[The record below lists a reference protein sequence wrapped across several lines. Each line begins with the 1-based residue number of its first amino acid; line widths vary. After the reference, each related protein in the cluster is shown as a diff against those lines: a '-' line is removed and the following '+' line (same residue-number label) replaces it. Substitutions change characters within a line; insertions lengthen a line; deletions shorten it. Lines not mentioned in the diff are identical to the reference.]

1 MPGIC
6 GITTSS
12 PSDTRTLVDAM
23 ASRQHHY
30 PWQHTHT
37 WVSND
42 GHAGLASITLDSR
55 GTGGLAED
63 YGVVLAFDGELY
75 AAREARS
82 QLVRHGVS
90 FNGDSVLELLMHGLT
105 REGLRFLASLH
116 GCFAAAM
123 WDQQQHRLTLI
134 SDRFGMRPLYWAQV
148 NGALVFASEIKAL
161 LAVPG
166 LSRSMS
172 PDGLGQFFAF
182 GQYLGDRTS
191 FDAISVLP
199 AASTLEFDAVTG
211 HVQVQSYGGVEPA
224 ADLPTTREAV
234 LDAVA
239 DAFVASVERQ
249 TSDIRGLG
257 LSLSGGLDA
266 RTILAVVPGNSPV
279 TTVSLGIPGSIDHR
293 AAELLSAL
301 AGRPHHEQMLDGS
314 FLGRFEEHLRQMV
327 RLTDGQYLDQGIVL
341 TTLPMYRDLGITTLL
356 RGHAGELLHMR
367 KAYAFSLD
375 AEALSVPDQP
385 ALDAWL
391 WRHLSGYMVGAVEG
405 ELFTPSA
412 GGSDVLQQA
421 RTALRARVAAARDVT
436 PPVQRVWQLF
446 VGERLRRET
455 ALSLQMFRSFAEVRV
470 PYLDPALVSLL
481 LALPPELKLD
491 DTLQSHILRRHKPEF
506 LRVVNANTGAPMGSS
521 AFKTRLASLQMKVY
535 AKLGVPGYQPYERL
549 GLWLTRE
556 LKPLVHRVL
565 LSDRFLQ
572 RGLFV
577 PEAVG
582 RIVSQHEARTHN
594 HTFLIMAMLIF
605 EIAQEELFEAS
616 GETSRVVA

>member
-6 GITTSS
+6 GIATTSPADT
-12 PSDTRTLVDAM
+12 PSLIGAM
-23 ASRQHHY
+23 ASRQQHY
-30 PWQHTHT
+30 PWQKSHT
-37 WVSND
+37 WVSSD
-42 GHAGLASITLDSR
+42 GHVGLATVTLDSQ
-55 GTGGLAED
+55 AAA
-63 YGVVLAFDGELY
+63 GVGELFGVALAFDGELY
-75 AAREARS
+75 AAKEARAH
-82 QLVRHGVS
+82 LARHGVHFIS
-90 FNGDSVLELLMHGLT
+90 DSILELLMHGLT
-105 REGLRFLASLH
+105 REGPQFLASLH

-123 WDQQQHRLTLI
+123 WDQPRQQLRLV

-166 LSRSMS
+166 LSRATSA
-172 PDGLGQFFAF
+172 DGLAQFFAF

-199 AASTLEFDAVTG
+199 AASILEFDLGTG
-211 HVQVQSYGGVEPA
+211 RVQVQSYGAVEPA
-224 ADLPTTREAV
+224 PDLPATREAT

-239 DAFVASVERQ
+239 EAFVASVERQ
-249 TSDIRGLG
+249 TSETPGLG

-266 RTILAVVPGNSPV
+266 RTILAVVPGHSRL

-301 AGRPHHEQMLDGS
+301 AGRPHHAQMLDGS
-314 FLGRFEEHLRQMV
+314 FLGGFEEHLRQMV

-341 TTLPMYRDLGITTLL
+341 TTLPAYRELGIATLL

-375 AEALSVPDQP
+375 AEALTARDQP

-405 ELFTPSA
+405 PLFADSA
-412 GGSDVLQQA
+412 GGPDVLERA
-421 RTALRARVAAARDVT
+421 RTALRARLAETRDVS

-446 VGERLRRET
+446 AGERLRRET

-470 PYLDPALVSLL
+470 PYLDPGLVSLL
-481 LALPPELKLD
+481 MALPPALKLD
-491 DTLQSHILRRHKPEF
+491 DTLQSHILRVHRPAF
-506 LRVVNANTGAPMGSS
+506 LRVVNANTGAPMGAS
-521 AFKTRLASLQMKVY
+521 ALQTRVASLRMKVY

-549 GLWLTRE
+549 GLWLAQDLR
-556 LKPLVHRVL
+556 PLVHRLL
-565 LSDRFLQ
+565 LSDRFLA

-577 PEAVG
+577 PEAVA

-594 HTFLIMAMLIF
+594 HTFLLMAMLIF
-605 EIAQEELFEAS
+605 EITQNELNEGQALA
-616 GETSRVVA
+616 GRGAA

>member
-6 GITTSS
+6 GIATGS
-12 PSDTRTLVDAM
+12 PAETRSLVDAM

-30 PWQHTHT
+30 PWQQTQT
-37 WVSND
+37 WVSSD
-42 GHAGLASITLDSR
+42 GRVGLGSVTLDR
-55 GTGGLAED
+55 PAAAALAEQ
-63 YGVVLAFDGELY
+63 YGVALAFDGELY
-75 AAREARS
+75 AAREVHAH
-82 QLVRHGVS
+82 LVRHGAS
-90 FNGDSVLELLMHGLT
+90 FSGDSILELLMHGLT
-105 REGLRFLASLH
+105 MEGTRFLASLR
-116 GCFAAAM
+116 GCFSAAM
-123 WDQQQHRLTLI
+123 CDQQQQRVTLI

-166 LSRSMS
+166 LSRTMS
-172 PDGLGQFFAF
+172 PEGLAQFFAF

-199 AASTLEFDAVTG
+199 AASILEFDLATSR
-211 HVQVQSYGGVEPA
+211 VQIQSYGGVEPA
-224 ADLPTTREAV
+224 AHLPTTREAT

-249 TSDIRGLG
+249 TSDTGGLG

-266 RTILAVVPGNSPV
+266 RTILAVVPGHSPL

-293 AAELLSAL
+293 AAEELSAI
-301 AGRPHHEQMLDGS
+301 ADRAHHEQMLDGS

-341 TTLPMYRDLGITTLL
+341 TTLPVYRDLGIATLL

-375 AEALSVPDQP
+375 TEALSVQDETG
-385 ALDAWL
+385 LDDWL
-391 WRHLSGYMVGAVEG
+391 WRHLSGYMVGAVQG
-405 ELFTPSA
+405 PLFTPGA
-412 GGSDVLQQA
+412 GGPNVLQQA
-421 RTALRARVAAARDVT
+421 RTALGARVAATRDVN
-436 PPVQRVWQLF
+436 PPVQRAWQLF

-455 ALSLQMFRSFAEVRV
+455 ALSLQMFRSFVEVRV
-470 PYLDPALVSLL
+470 PYLDPTLVSLL

-491 DTLQSHILRRHKPEF
+491 DTLQSHILRRHKPAF
-506 LRVVNANTGAPMGSS
+506 LSVVNANTGAPMGAS
-521 AFKTRLASLQMKVY
+521 ALKTRVAQLRMKWY

-549 GLWLTRE
+549 GLWLGRDF
-556 LKPLVHRVL
+556 KPLVHRLL
-565 LSDRFLQ
+565 LSDRFHA
-572 RGLFV
+572 RGVFI
-577 PEAVG
+577 PEAVA

-594 HTFLIMAMLIF
+594 HTYLIMAMLIF
-605 EIAQEELFEAS
+605 EIAHEELFD
-616 GETSRVVA
+616 GSRYTGVDA